1 MIGPL
6 DGIRILDVS
15 AVVSGP
21 LTATLLADQ
30 GAEVVKVE
38 PPLMG
43 DVLRWIGSNRN
54 GMSGMFC
61 VANRGKRSIV
71 LNLADPRGVEL
82 FLDLAERSDVVIH
95 NFRPGVV
102 DRMGIGYEA
111 VAARRSDAVYLS
123 ISGFGSAGPY
133 SSKRVYDNI
142 IQVYSGLTDVQA
154 DPATGEPQPNRQLLC
169 DKLTSYTAA
178 QAVTA
183 ALFSRERT
191 GEGQHIELS
200 MLDTAIGFLWPDAA
214 AHVTLLGDDVVDQPT
229 IGSSYNLIQ
238 FADGFGTMGG
248 LSDVEFQA
256 MCAAF
261 ELSELGSDPRFATLP
276 DRMSHLQEL
285 MELFQQP
292 VAERAASMS
301 TREAER
307 RFLDHDVPGG
317 ITNRVEDLH
326 LDPQVQANG
335 ILVEREHPVA
345 GPMREPRPAPRFS
358 KTPAAVA
365 AAAPTLGQHTD
376 DVLAE
381 LGHGDRV
388 DELRAAGVVG

>member
-1 MIGPL
+1 
-6 DGIRILDVS
+6 
-15 AVVSGP
+15 
-21 LTATLLADQ
+21 
-30 GAEVVKVE
+30 
-38 PPLMG
+38 MG
-43 DVLRWIGSNRN
+43 
-54 GMSGMFC
+54 
-61 VANRGKRSIV
+61 K
-71 LNLADPRGVEL
+71 
-82 FLDLAERSDVVIH
+82 
-95 NFRPGVV
+95 
-102 DRMGIGYEA
+102 
-111 VAARRSDAVYLS
+111 
-123 ISGFGSAGPY
+123 
-133 SSKRVYDNI
+133 
-142 IQVYSGLTDVQA
+142 
-154 DPATGEPQPNRQLLC
+154 
-169 DKLTSYTAA
+169 
-178 QAVTA
+178 
-183 ALFSRERT
+183 
-191 GEGQHIELS
+191 
-200 MLDTAIGFLWPDAA
+200 
-214 AHVTLLGDDVVDQPT
+214 PT

-376 DVLAE
+376 EVLAE